1 MFAVIQV
8 DDDYGHIENVE
19 CYAVF
24 DTEEEANMAVLHVK
38 ERQQASGVA
47 KVSYV
52 RDFVSRI
59 ALPSLEDKNDWNK
72 IYKRFEPLVGNNY
85 LDPHRFRQRLEEH
98 LMKYCEIIRGDG
110 TVHYHPCDI
119 SQIEGLHDFEPPQH
133 VWYPNE
139 LHVVEIKT
147 QEKWFSF

>member
-24 DTEEEANMAVLHVK
+24 DTEEEANAAVLRVK
-38 ERQQASGVA
+38 ERQEASGVA
-47 KVSYV
+47 KVNYV

-59 ALPSLEDKNDWNK
+59 SLPSFEDTNEWNK
-72 IYKRFEPLVGNNY
+72 VYKRFEPLIGNNY
-85 LDPHRFRQRLEEH
+85 LDPHRFRQRVEGD
-98 LMKYCEIIRGDG
+98 LMKYYKYVRPDE
-110 TVHYHPCDI
+110 TVFFHPCDV
-119 SQIEGLHDFEPPQH
+119 SQIDELHDFDPPQH
-133 VWYPNE
+133 IWYPNQ

-147 QEKWFSF
+147 QEKWSSI